1 MTTIT
6 QAIPILTITAEQIGP
21 MGITLSAAGDPG
33 GHRTPANLVLIPI
46 LDLGHYDERQGCG
59 LVHEY
64 LDSHAYAPGVPWA
77 EDPALPDYHACPS
90 NRAGKCGGN
99 GWHDPCLFE
108 EPADSQGWARAR
120 RWRLL
125 PSGGICLIESYDKM
139 RADEIAWPAAK
150 LHADL
155 VALAF
160 DIETDAEGAVIGDR
174 PIETTGDVLLDALT
188 LAHHLAGGPMLAEE
202 HCRAILASH
211 FEAAAGLA
219 PEIAIDVPAHMI
231 YAALCRAAL
240 DGAQLTAPGLPYNV
254 ETRDSIDLVM
264 IEATTAQP
272 AGELVIN
279 NAGDIAYWDDD
290 EESETD

>member
-6 QAIPILTITAEQIGP
+6 QNLPVLTITTDMIGP
-21 MGITLSAAGDPG
+21 MGISLDTAGDPG
-33 GHRTPANLVLIPI
+33 GHRAPADLLMIPI
-46 LDLGHYDERQGCG
+46 LDLGRYDERQGCG
-59 LVHEY
+59 LAHEY
-64 LDSHAYAPGVPWA
+64 LDSHNYAPGLPWA

-90 NRAGKCGGN
+90 NRAGMCGGN
-99 GWHDPCLFE
+99 GWQDPCLFA
-108 EPADSQGWARAR
+108 EPAASQGWARAR

-125 PSGGICLIESYDKM
+125 PGGGICLVESYAQM
-139 RADEIAWPAAK
+139 LADERTWPAAK

-219 PEIAIDVPAHMI
+219 PEIAFDAPAHMI

-240 DGAQLTAPGLPYNV
+240 DGVQLAEAGAAQV
-254 ETRDSIDLVM
+254 ELLLAEV
-264 IEATTAQP
+264 A
-272 AGELVIN
+272 L
-279 NAGDIAYWDDD
+279 
-290 EESETD
+290 

>member
-6 QAIPILTITAEQIGP
+6 RAIPIITISADQIGP
-21 MGITLSAAGDPG
+21 LGLTLGGAQLDAGG
-33 GHRTPANLVLIPI
+33 SREPADLIFIPL

-59 LVHEY
+59 LAHEY
-64 LDSHAYAPGVPWA
+64 LDAHGYAEG
-77 EDPALPDYHACPS
+77 LPTPDASDLPHYRTCPS

-99 GWHDPCLFE
+99 GWQDPCLFA
-108 EPADSQGWARAR
+108 EPADSPGWTRAR

-125 PSGGICLIESYDKM
+125 PSGGICRAESYAQM
-139 RADEIAWPAAK
+139 LADERAWPAAK

-174 PIETTGDVLLDALT
+174 TIETTGEVLLDALT
-188 LAHHLAGGPMLAEE
+188 LAHHLGGGPLLAEE

-219 PEIAIDVPAHMI
+219 PEIAIEAPAHMI

-240 DGAQLTAPGLPYNV
+240 DGVQLAEAGAAQV
-254 ETRDSIDLVM
+254 ELLLAEV
-264 IEATTAQP
+264 A
-272 AGELVIN
+272 L
-279 NAGDIAYWDDD
+279 
-290 EESETD
+290 